1 MTRMMKVASLYC
13 CVFSSFLKDRGKKKS
28 MVGRYS
34 VVYNF
39 FDHFV
44 SLGRLTQFL
53 IGFSFKETVSCI
65 FCLAYSSSTSTK
77 GTDKAE
83 KN

>member
-1 MTRMMKVASLYC
+1 
-13 CVFSSFLKDRGKKKS
+13 

-65 FCLAYSSSTSTK
+65 FCLAVIVVQRQLK
-77 GTDKAE
+77 GLIRQKKIKTEDVEYK
-83 KN
+83 KM

>member
-1 MTRMMKVASLYC
+1 
-13 CVFSSFLKDRGKKKS
+13 
-28 MVGRYS
+28 MVGRYG

-65 FCLAYSSSTSTK
+65 FLLSCYGSSTSTK

-83 KN
+83 KK